1 MKAIDFENGSS
12 ILFTTGDY
20 QVEMCLTAQ
29 EWKEALV
36 KRAKFYDVTE
46 DQILSPEGDEFDYQ
60 SNCKLF
66 IVKRNNEIVGT
77 VRSLTYNSAYGWQAC
92 QLSGYYPESFEAFD
106 TKMRTPILESS
117 RFAISPKLDR
127 RASFEIQGILFR
139 VHNLAV
145 QVEQVDYMTTIIRPR
160 HQRFYEK
167 YMGMNPIAP
176 TRVLVGLDLVPMAVS
191 LPQECSFKYSDPEVL
206 GIDTEACI
214 ERYKELRTRLL
225 AFSGIFSSSTMSA

>member
-1 MKAIDFENGSS
+1 MKAINYEKDSS

-29 EWKEALV
+29 QWKAALV

-46 DQILSPEGDEFDYQ
+46 DQLLSPEGDEFDYQ

-66 IVKRNNEIVGT
+66 TVKRGNEIVGT

-106 TKMRTPILESS
+106 TQNRTALLESS

-139 VHNLAV
+139 VHNIAV
-145 QVEQVDYMTTIIRPR
+145 AVEQVDYMTTIIRPR

-167 YMGMNPIAP
+167 YMGMHAIAP
-176 TRVLVGLDLVPMAVS
+176 MKVMVGLDLVPMAVS
-191 LPQECSFKYSDPEVL
+191 LPQECSFSYSDIETL
-206 GIDTEACI
+206 GIDIQSCI